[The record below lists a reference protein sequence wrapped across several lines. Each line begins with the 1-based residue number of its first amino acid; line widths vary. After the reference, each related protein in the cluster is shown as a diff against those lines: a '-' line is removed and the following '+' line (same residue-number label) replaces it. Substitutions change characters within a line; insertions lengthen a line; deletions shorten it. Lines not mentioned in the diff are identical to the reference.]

1 MKREEKGV
9 SLIEIILVAGAVIAL
24 TLLLG
29 SVPSAMSSINKSRHN
44 STAREIA
51 VRQMEQL
58 KRQPYINLA
67 VGVNSFTDANLDKL
81 SSASATYEIKDCS
94 VAICTNDEDI
104 KEVKVTVSW
113 NEGNDPAKLELDT
126 LIYEGGIGQ

>member
-1 MKREEKGV
+1 MKRKEQGI
-9 SLIEIILVAGAVIAL
+9 SLIEIILVGAAVIVL

-29 SVPSAMSSINKSRHN
+29 SVPSAISSINRSRHN

-67 VGVNSFTDANLDKL
+67 EGVNTFTDANLDKL
-81 SSASATYEIKDCS
+81 ASASAFYEIKACS
-94 VAICTNDEDI
+94 AGICTNDEDI
-104 KEVKVTVSW
+104 KEVKVTVFW
-113 NEGNDPAKLELDT
+113 NEGRDPTKIELNT